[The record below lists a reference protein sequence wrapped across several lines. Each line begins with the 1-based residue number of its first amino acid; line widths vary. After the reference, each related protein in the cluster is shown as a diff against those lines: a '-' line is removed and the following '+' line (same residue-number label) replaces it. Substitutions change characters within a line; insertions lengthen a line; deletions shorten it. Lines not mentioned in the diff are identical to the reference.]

1 MSEKNDR
8 AGSQPL
14 DDDFD
19 DLDLPTYDP
28 DKDAKTS
35 RPVRGGS
42 TAASSRLSRRDADT
56 ADEADKG
63 TDARKGDEA
72 GSSRPRRRPRR
83 TDPYARTGRAAPQSI
98 PPRDPEPEKRAA
110 AEPAADSAETEF
122 LDRPAAGA
130 GAAGAAAGAAGA
142 KGSGA
147 KSGSTRA
154 KRTDRS
160 EPLASDAPTSTRD
173 ERRGLRGLRDRRD
186 AEEAPET
193 TVMPAGD
200 STEPL
205 DIGPTAAGAGAG
217 AAGAGAGAGAAT
229 VADERALDDEEVT
242 APGDLGG
249 LEEEPLDATRRG
261 TTDFGL
267 FLLRLFV
274 SAFLILHSVTVFFRL
289 DGGDGLAG
297 LEADF
302 ANYAWSGALSVAV
315 PAAELAAGVFLL
327 LGLITPLFAAVGVVA
342 VGFAALHEIFNSGV
356 GLDVFNW
363 PAEVWLP
370 LVLGGALI
378 ALQFTG
384 PGTWS
389 VDRPRGWARRPLAS
403 SWIFIVVAVVALG
416 ALWWFGAG
424 VNPF

>member
-35 RPVRGGS
+35 RPARGSG
-42 TAASSRLSRRDADT
+42 AGSSRLSRRDADK
-56 ADEADKG
+56 ADKADKDRKAAKEDARNDEA
-63 TDARKGDEA
+63 AH
-72 GSSRPRRRPRR
+72 PRRRPRR
-83 TDPYARTGRAAPQSI
+83 TDPYTRTGRAAPQSI
-98 PPRDPEPEKRAA
+98 PPRAAEPEKRPAA
-110 AEPAADSAETEF
+110 GAEAADSAETEF

-130 GAAGAAAGAAGA
+130 ARSA
-142 KGSGA
+142 
-147 KSGSTRA
+147 RP
-154 KRTDRS
+154 DRS

-173 ERRGLRGLRDRRD
+173 EGRGLRSLRRRRGE
-186 AEEAPET
+186 EEAPET

-200 STEPL
+200 TTETL

-217 AAGAGAGAGAAT
+217 AGAAGAAS
-229 VADERALDDEEVT
+229 VADERALDDEEVI

-289 DGGDGLAG
+289 DGGEGLAG
-297 LEADF
+297 LEADYV
-302 ANYAWSGALSVAV
+302 NYAWSGILSVAV

-327 LGLITPLFAAVGVVA
+327 LGLITPLFAAVGIVA
-342 VGFAALHEIFNSGV
+342 VGFSALHEIYNAGA
-356 GLDVFNW
+356 GLDLFNW
-363 PAEVWLP
+363 PADVWLP

-384 PGTWS
+384 PGTWA
-389 VDRPRGWARRPLAS
+389 VDYPRGWARRPLAS
-403 SWIFIVVAVVALG
+403 SWIFIVVAVVAFG